1 MSTFTEQN
9 YGLKK
14 HGFITNLP
22 GQLNLFNSLLA
33 ETGKTY
39 TKSDQDDLLD
49 GVSPVYWNSKGSATF
64 GDQLI
69 EDQYRVYKVLY
80 TGCRTAAGDEVV
92 GLLTR
97 DRKRRG
103 YQGVRW
109 GTEQSF
115 QQEIALKSSYVWL
128 SELAFNCTF
137 KLREFLSSLADMATP
152 EPWDTDPN
160 SWTGGYDFL
169 RSYVE
174 HMFCKLRSEWADGA
188 DDKVLYNGDGSR
200 ILWNTNLFDRF
211 GHDILICSEVSLKTD
226 GKEFFTSHR
235 IITKG
240 IRELRDLG
248 FSGYEKPAIASFFT
262 DANDVVF
269 HPEWKIDIDVN
280 FQKLYHAVED
290 NRSRYPKAFQ
300 GKNPD
305 YVGRCL
311 TNAISLSLVIA
322 RRDFRFIVPM
332 YSTTHRQ
339 LQFLMPL
346 FLGGQIKRKPDLAV
360 ILTAENGFYVP
371 ETIVD
376 MKMAY
381 QDARLITKPSESWLK

>member
-1 MSTFTEQN
+1 MIN
-9 YGLKK
+9 NVYGLKK

-22 GQLNLFNSLLA
+22 GQLNSFNSLLA

-39 TKSDQDDLLD
+39 TRSDQDAILD
-49 GVSPVYWNSKGSATF
+49 GITPVYWNSKGSETF
-64 GDQLI
+64 EDQPI
-69 EDQYRVYKVLY
+69 EDQYRVYKLLY

-103 YQGVRW
+103 YEGVRW

-115 QQEIALKSSYVWL
+115 QQEIALKSAYIWL
-128 SELAFNCTF
+128 GDLAFNSQYN
-137 KLREFLSSLADMATP
+137 LHNFLSFLAGMATP

-160 SWTGGYDFL
+160 SWTSGYDFL
-169 RSYVE
+169 SSYIE
-174 HMFCKLRSEWADGA
+174 HMFCKLRSEQAEGA
-188 DDKVLYNGDGSR
+188 ADKVIYNGDGSR

-211 GHDILICSEVSLKTD
+211 GHDILICSEVTRKTD

-240 IRELRDLG
+240 VRELRDLG

-290 NRSRYPKAFQ
+290 HRSRYPKAFQ

-346 FLGGQIKRKPDLAV
+346 YLGGQIKRTPDLAV

-371 ETIVD
+371 ETIID
-376 MKMAY
+376 MKRAY
-381 QDARLITKPSESWLK
+381 KDARLVTKPDESWLK